1 MLEERWHEMKCKI
14 ERNLVSV
21 AALYLSFAHWKVQEE
36 TIEDHFMSCTRL
48 GCDTYSF
55 SHTVTLSCKRCLV
68 ACLWSR
74 DQPLSRAQC
83 QLFCI
88 GRVLQLAWF
97 RARLAYVLNLI
108 TFHTLCQPNYTTM
121 QVFHDIASVTA
132 QLIDCSH
139 STNGITGPVRSEIH
153 QRQWRGWCFTA
164 VLSWNNKE
172 LECITENEA
181 KT

>member
-1 MLEERWHEMKCKI
+1 MLEECWHEMKCKI
-14 ERNLVSV
+14 VRNLVSV
-21 AALYLSFAHWKVQEE
+21 AALYLSFARWKVQE
-36 TIEDHFMSCTRL
+36 EDHFMSCTRL
-48 GCDTYSF
+48 GDTFSF
-55 SHTVTLSCKRCLV
+55 PRRLTLSCKRCLV
-68 ACLWSR
+68 ECLWSR

-88 GRVLQLAWF
+88 SQVLQLAWF

-172 LECITENEA
+172 LECITENEE